1 MNKKDLIKEVANRT
15 DLSIHLSKI
24 IMDCLVKNISTALK
38 QGERVSLRDFGAF
51 CNVEKQSKRYYD
63 IHTGKIRNSPSKRVV
78 KFVPYKKFKERLA
91 PLKVLD
97 VHKENDG
104 SIGDFV
110 TAEKFVYSISQHYQR
125 VKGENKT
132 HAKSIIGRKN
142 TGQRINRDREENNIS
157 LSFDGYFLF
166 DHFLGE
172 SEHKEFPSLKVP
184 TKNAPVLKPHVN
196 KIGTTVGVMEPIL
209 LEYLINMCREIDG
222 IKVLENVKF
231 PILNRNYSYR
241 PDFCLYW
248 KKKNLYIDIEIDE
261 PYDIVSRKP
270 IHYQNNGDNLRDRY
284 FIRNGWCVIRFAEQQ
299 VKENI
304 KGVINY
310 VRRVL
315 RWLTDENGIKIHK
328 DTLATIDRWSYE
340 EAAEMSSSNVREH
353 YLVLPDYV
361 PPTPPE
367 SPIQES
373 KTPIF
378 VKPKEDILPEMAPS
392 QNESKWRTVID
403 EIKQSKCEHCI
414 LTRTNGYQWVY
425 ICKSLDIQSIN
436 GIPYIKGQSPLGI
449 DIHFPLD
456 EIERLVPLEELF
468 SNDHWKCKSSTTL
481 EDLISLKEI
490 LFNAIANGKPIW
502 VAYDSNNSGYS
513 TRFLSNIAT
522 NRTTNYFAPHIG
534 LGNCKKYGIHS
545 LSHFHAYCSYR
556 KEFRCFAADWRI
568 KDLKVLNCDHVYL
581 IDEEYA
587 NSFAKIVMH
596 PYEFNNGNAFFEN
609 ADEILRIMPQN
620 ELKSTFVQGNL
631 ANLQVMKGEIDKAI
645 MTYKKFPFDYFIT
658 PSLIWGEACI
668 SDIHFFINMCKE
680 HLNDSHFY
688 EGLDA
693 NILLHNFEEVLKLLT
708 QSSWMHDYN

>member
-15 DLSIHLSKI
+15 DSSIHLSKI
-24 IMDCLVKNISTALK
+24 IVDCLVKNISTALK
-38 QGERVSLRDFGAF
+38 QGEKVALRDFGAF
-51 CNVEKQSKRYYD
+51 YNVEKQSKRYYD
-63 IHTGKIRNSPSKRVV
+63 LHTGKIRNSPGKRVV

-97 VHKENDG
+97 VHKENDD

-184 TKNAPVLKPHVN
+184 TKNAPVLKPHVD

-299 VKENI
+299 IKENI

-310 VRRVL
+310 VKRVL

-328 DTLATIDRWSYE
+328 DTLATIDRWSHE
-340 EAAEMSSSNVREH
+340 EAAEMSSNNVREH
-353 YLVLPDYV
+353 YLGLPDYV
-361 PPTPPE
+361 QGDPPE
-367 SPIQES
+367 SIQEVS
-373 KTPIF
+373 TF
-378 VKPKEDILPEMAPS
+378 VKPEEDILPEMAPS
-392 QNESKWRTVID
+392 KNESKWRTVID
-403 EIKQSKCEHCI
+403 EIKQSKYEYCI
-414 LTRTNGYQWVY
+414 LTRANGYQWIY

-436 GIPYIKGQSPLGI
+436 GVHQIGGKSPLEI
-449 DIHFPLD
+449 DLHFPLD
-456 EIERLVPLEELF
+456 EIENLVPLEKLF
-468 SNDHWKCKSSTTL
+468 SDVHWKSNPSMSL
-481 EDLISLKEI
+481 EELGSLKEI
-490 LFNAIANGKPIW
+490 LFDAIANGKPIW
-502 VAYDSNNSGYS
+502 IAYHSNNSGYG
-513 TRFLSNIAT
+513 TRFLSNIAYAWS
-522 NRTTNYFAPHIG
+522 TTDFLAPHIG
-534 LGNCKKYGIHS
+534 LGYCKKYGIHS
-545 LSHFHAYCSYR
+545 LSHFYAYCSYR
-556 KEFRCFAADWRI
+556 KEFRCFAADCRI
-568 KDLKVLNCDHVYL
+568 EELRVLNCDHVYL
-581 IDEEYA
+581 VSKGYA
-587 NSFAKIVMH
+587 CSFANLVMN
-596 PYEFNNGNAFFEN
+596 PYESNNGNAFFEN
-609 ADEILRIMPQN
+609 TDEILRIMPQN

-645 MTYKKFPFDYFIT
+645 MTYQRFPFDYFIS
-658 PSLIWGEACI
+658 PSLTWGETCI
-668 SDIHFFINMCKE
+668 SDIDYFINLCKE

>member
-24 IMDCLVKNISTALK
+24 IVDCLVKNISTALK
-38 QGERVSLRDFGAF
+38 QGERIVLRDFGAF

-78 KFVPYKKFKERLA
+78 KFVPYKKFKEQLA

-104 SIGDFV
+104 SIGDLI
-110 TAEKFVYSISQHYQR
+110 AAGKFVYSTPR
-125 VKGENKT
+125 VKREKKT
-132 HAKSIIGRKN
+132 HAKPIIGIKN
-142 TGQRINRDREENNIS
+142 TGQRINRGWEEKTIS
-157 LSFDGYFLF
+157 LLFDGHFLF
-166 DHFLGE
+166 EHFLGE

-184 TKNAPVLKPHVN
+184 KKNTPVLKPLVN

-209 LEYLINMCREIDG
+209 LEHLINMSKGIDG
-222 IKVLENVKF
+222 IKVIENMKL
-231 PILNRNYSYR
+231 PILNRNYSYK

-248 KKKNLYIDIEIDE
+248 EKKNLYIDIEIDE

-270 IHYQNNGDNLRDRY
+270 IHYQGNGDNLRDRY

-310 VRRVL
+310 VKRVL
-315 RWLTDENGIKIHK
+315 RWLTNENGIKIHK
-328 DTLATIDRWSYE
+328 DTLATIDRWSHE
-340 EAAEMSSSNVREH
+340 EAAEMSSNNVREH
-353 YLVLPDYV
+353 YLDLPDYV
-361 PPTPPE
+361 QPDDPPK
-367 SPIQES
+367 PIQEV
-373 KTPIF
+373 TIF
-378 VKPKEDILPEMAPS
+378 VKPEEDILPEMAPFK
-392 QNESKWRTVID
+392 NEKKWRTIID
-403 EIKQSKCEHCI
+403 EIKQSKCEYCI
-414 LTRTNGYQWVY
+414 LTRINGYQWIY
-425 ICKSLDIQSIN
+425 TCHSLDIQSIN

-449 DIHFPLD
+449 DIRFPLD
-456 EIERLVPLEELF
+456 EIEGLVPLKELF

-481 EDLISLKEI
+481 EDLIPLKEI

-522 NRTTNYFAPHIG
+522 DRTTDYFAPHVG
-534 LGNCKKYGIHS
+534 LGLCIKYGIQQT
-545 LSHFHAYCSYR
+545 LFHFNAYCSYR

-587 NSFAKIVMH
+587 NSLAKIVMH